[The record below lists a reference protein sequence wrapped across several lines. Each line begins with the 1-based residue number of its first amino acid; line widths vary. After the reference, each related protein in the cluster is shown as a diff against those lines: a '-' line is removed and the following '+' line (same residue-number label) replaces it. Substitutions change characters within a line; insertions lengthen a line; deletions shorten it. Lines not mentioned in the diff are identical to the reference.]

1 MSDLLDDEVN
11 QILKCLEEQGI
22 TYTMSKE
29 AMKKILKNSSKKP
42 NPIEEPITNEE
53 PVDMDI
59 EFSKVVEDTEN
70 SKMDIEDESNIIEQD
85 NVKIE
90 NNIENNI
97 INISNCDVE
106 KKNDIELKIEEKTQE
121 DNHLKSLSKDDIELD
136 GLIESSNRKLKEILN
151 KKNNLK
157 KKHTNIS
164 DNLKSIRQ
172 KLDENYNNILDKHDK
187 SDKLKDTYIS
197 QLDNI
202 KNNLET
208 ITTKNNIIIPPL
220 NLDGINNTSEYPNFE
235 IYNKLHNK
243 ILSLIQ
249 PRNNF
254 HKSLSSFISQNKY
267 QQQQHQPHHPKNIVY
282 PPQSPYLTERR
293 PPQQPPPQQS
303 PYLTERRPPPQQS
316 PYLTERRPPPQQSPY
331 LTERRPPQSPYLT
344 ERRLLPP
351 QSPYLTERR
360 YDDYSSY
367 LNTKPPQQGQY
378 LNERQPLIPEEKP
391 LLDERYNRFTPT
403 TPNSKISLMYEKYL
417 RERYPN
423 KYQENKYVDFDELC
437 KKYETDRDNEHEII
451 ITSQGHPS
459 NAMDIINNALDKFE
473 KEFYV
478 DESKNEKSTLRS
490 IFDKL
495 KNNKKTPLPR
505 YDKEEQTYY
514 ESIEDKKKTKIDKLE
529 LKISQINN
537 IKTPLRFRVLQSNLP
552 LYNKS
557 MIINKIE
564 DLFSNKLLGG
574 SEITKYSNW
583 INSLLKVPFKKYKKL
598 PIDID
603 NTKEEDIG
611 KYLVDVK
618 KTLDTA
624 VYGHTKTKEQVIQ
637 IIAQWITNPNCIG
650 NCIGIQGV
658 MGNGKTTLVKN
669 GIAKA
674 IGRPFAFITLGGCS
688 DASFLE
694 GHNYTYEGSMW
705 GKIVDVLME
714 CKCMNPVFYFDE
726 LDKVSETPK
735 GEEIINSLIHLT
747 DSSQNNQYADKYFNG
762 VEFDLSKSLF
772 IFSYNDIT
780 KINPILLD
788 RLICIKTDKFE
799 LDDKIHIAKNH
810 LLKEIYEQL
819 KIKEDTYKIEDDDIK
834 YIIETYTGEEG
845 GVRTLKKHLYNI
857 FSKFNLLNLTKND
870 DTIKYTFDLDKE
882 LLENKVI
889 TTEIIDI
896 FIKNKVKKDEE
907 LDDSIKHWYM

>member
-1 MSDLLDDEVN
+1 MSDLSDDEIN
-11 QILKCLEEQGI
+11 QILETLAEQGI
-22 TYTMSKE
+22 EYKMSKE
-29 AMKKILKNSSKKP
+29 DIKKILKNSANKTGNDFTDDS
-42 NPIEEPITNEE
+42 IDT
-53 PVDMDI
+53 DI
-59 EFSKVVEDTEN
+59 EISKVETDTEI
-70 SKMDIEDESNIIEQD
+70 S
-85 NVKIE
+85 KIE
-90 NNIENNI
+90 NDDDSENIENSIIEKYSEEETDEEENIEKNMEKNIENNI
-97 INISNCDVE
+97 KKITKTDIEDPINLEFIL
-106 KKNDIELKIEEKTQE
+106 KNDT
-121 DNHLKSLSKDDIELD
+121 ELD
-136 GLIESSNRKLKEILN
+136 SLIESSNLKLKEIIN
-151 KKNNLK
+151 KKDKLKKQHNDISSNLK
-157 KKHTNIS
+157 NIR
-164 DNLKSIRQ
+164 K
-172 KLDENYNNILDKHDK
+172 KLDDNYNIILDKQEQIKTD
-187 SDKLKDTYIS
+187 YIS
-197 QLDNI
+197 KLNNI
-202 KNNLET
+202 KTNLEDS
-208 ITTKNNIIIPPL
+208 INKKNIIIPPL
-220 NLDGINNTSEYPNFE
+220 NLDGLNNINENPNSEK
-235 IYNKLHNK
+235 YNKLHNK
-243 ILSLIQ
+243 ILDSI
-249 PRNNF
+249 PTRNKFPN
-254 HKSLSSFISQNKY
+254 STQTPQNKY
-267 QQQQHQPHHPKNIVY
+267 SPFSSNFRSPPL
-282 PPQSPYLTERR
+282 PPQKHIYPSSY
-293 PPQQPPPQQS
+293 QS
-303 PYLTERRPPPQQS
+303 S
-316 PYLTERRPPPQQSPY
+316 FNSSSQSPY

-344 ERRLLPP
+344 ERRPP

-360 YDDYSSY
+360 PPYSPLFPNRYPLQSENY
-367 LNTKPPQQGQY
+367 TDRNRPIY
-378 LNERQPLIPEEKP
+378 EERP
-391 LLDERYNRFTPT
+391 
-403 TPNSKISLMYEKYL
+403 SLFDGTIWGEKYKNIPSYSKNEPKNNIRTL
-417 RERYPN
+417 YDKYLKERFPDRNVGRYT
-423 KYQENKYVDFDELC
+423 DFDELC

-451 ITSQGHPS
+451 ITATGPPS

-473 KEFYV
+473 KEFYY
-478 DESKNEKSTLRS
+478 DESKNEKASLRS

-495 KNNKKTPLPR
+495 KNYKKQPPLPK
-505 YDKEEQTYY
+505 YDKDELAYY
-514 ESIEDKKKTKIDKLE
+514 ESLEEKKKDKIDKLE

-583 INSLLKVPFKKYKKL
+583 INSLLKVPFKKFKKL
-598 PIDID
+598 PIDAENSSED
-603 NTKEEDIG
+603 DIG
-611 KYLVDVK
+611 KYLIDVK

-688 DASFLE
+688 DSSFLE

-799 LDDKIHIAKNH
+799 LDDKIHIAKNY
-810 LLKEIYEQL
+810 LLREIYEQL
-819 KIKEDTYKIEDDDIK
+819 KIKEDTYKIEDDNIK
-834 YIIETYTGEEG
+834 YIIETYTNDEG

-870 DTIKYTFDLDKE
+870 DSIKYSFDLEDD
-882 LLENKVI
+882 LLEKKII
-889 TTEIIDI
+889 TNDIIDV
-896 FIKNKVKKDEE
+896 FIKDKTKVDGEI
-907 LDDSIKHWYM
+907 DDSIKHWYM